1 MAAAAQTTRSLYSS
15 LGLTHNVSKTS
26 SGSEVHSY
34 ISDLGPDVP
43 ILTLIHGYPQSAY
56 DGFGF
61 RLAGLRTPDDV
72 ELFMVVPAL
81 KDRVSLFV
89 PELPGYG
96 ISTPI
101 KDKDA
106 INANTKRSV
115 GGALLEALSAAF
127 NTTTDTTSSSTA
139 KAPRKVILGGHD
151 RGARICHRLAVD
163 FSHPSE
169 SESESESESNS
180 QSPPSVYSTLNL
192 TVIGTVLL
200 DIIPTLE
207 QWRAFSDP
215 AIAQGYFHWP
225 LLANA
230 ELAVDMISAYGG
242 ARWCRSAHLRIS
254 GPNPQSAAKIQADNA
269 LDVYAELF
277 DDKDT
282 LYYTSLDYAAG
293 AAPEADEQSRDQEA
307 DRKIAVPILVM
318 FSKAR
323 LGARIDVKGIW
334 SGWVNKDMLRRDGES
349 YEGFGVG
356 DGYGHYLPEEA
367 YEIVCPKIEEFVKKV
382 KHWKVT

>member
-1 MAAAAQTTRSLYSS
+1 MAAAQTTRSLYSS

-56 DGFGF
+56 EW
-61 RLAGLRTPDDV
+61 RR
-72 ELFMVVPAL
+72 VVPAL

-127 NTTTDTTSSSTA
+127 NTNTTSSSTA

-169 SESESESESNS
+169 SESESESNS
-180 QSPPSVYSTLNL
+180 QSPPSLYSTLNL

-307 DRKIAVPILVM
+307 DRKVAVPILVM

-334 SGWVNKDMLRRDGES
+334 SGWVDKDMLRRDGES

>member
-1 MAAAAQTTRSLYSS
+1 MAAAQTTRSLYSS

-34 ISDLGPDVP
+34 ISDLGPDMP

-56 DGFGF
+56 EW
-61 RLAGLRTPDDV
+61 RR
-72 ELFMVVPAL
+72 
-81 KDRVSLFV
+81 
-89 PELPGYG
+89 LPGYG

-127 NTTTDTTSSSTA
+127 NTTTNTTSSSTA

-169 SESESESESNS
+169 SQSGSKSK
-180 QSPPSVYSTLNL
+180 SPPSVYSTLNL

-293 AAPEADEQSRDQEA
+293 AAPEAEEQRRDQEA
-307 DRKIAVPILVM
+307 DRKVAVPILVM

>member
-1 MAAAAQTTRSLYSS
+1 
-15 LGLTHNVSKTS
+15 
-26 SGSEVHSY
+26 
-34 ISDLGPDVP
+34 
-43 ILTLIHGYPQSAY
+43 
-56 DGFGF
+56 
-61 RLAGLRTPDDV
+61 
-72 ELFMVVPAL
+72 
-81 KDRVSLFV
+81 
-89 PELPGYG
+89 
-96 ISTPI
+96 
-101 KDKDA
+101 
-106 INANTKRSV
+106 
-115 GGALLEALSAAF
+115 
-127 NTTTDTTSSSTA
+127 
-139 KAPRKVILGGHD
+139 
-151 RGARICHRLAVD
+151 
-163 FSHPSE
+163 
-169 SESESESESNS
+169 
-180 QSPPSVYSTLNL
+180 
-192 TVIGTVLL
+192 VLL

-230 ELAVDMISAYGG
+230 ELAVDMMSAYGG

-277 DDKDT
+277 DTAET

-293 AAPEADEQSRDQEA
+293 AAPEAEEQSRDQEA
-307 DRKIAVPILVM
+307 DRKVGVPILVM

-334 SGWVNKDMLRRDGES
+334 SGWVDKDMLRNDGES

-382 KHWKVT
+382 NTGR

>member
-1 MAAAAQTTRSLYSS
+1 MAAAQTTRSLYSS
-15 LGLTHNVSKTS
+15 LGLTHHVSKTS

-56 DGFGF
+56 EW
-61 RLAGLRTPDDV
+61 RR
-72 ELFMVVPAL
+72 VVPAL

-106 INANTKRSV
+106 NTKRSV
-115 GGALLEALSAAF
+115 GGALLEALSSAF
-127 NTTTDTTSSSTA
+127 ETNTNTNTSSTA
-139 KAPRKVILGGHD
+139 SSTAAAAAAPRKVILGGHD

-163 FSHPSE
+163 FLHPSE
-169 SESESESESNS
+169 AS
-180 QSPPSVYSTLNL
+180 SVSIYSKLNL

-207 QWRAFSDP
+207 QWRAFADP
-215 AIAQGYFHWP
+215 AICQGYFHWP

-230 ELAVDMISAYGG
+230 DVAVDMISAYGG
-242 ARWCRSAHLRIS
+242 AKWCRAAHLRIG
-254 GPNPQSAAKIQADNA
+254 GPNPSSIARICADNA

-277 DDKDT
+277 DAPDT
-282 LYYTSLDYAAG
+282 LYYTALDYAAG
-293 AAPEADEQSRDQEA
+293 AAPEANEQEDDQKA
-307 DRKIAVPILVM
+307 DRKVAVPILVM
-318 FSKAR
+318 FSTAR
-323 LGARIDVKGIW
+323 LGARIDVQGIW
-334 SGWVNKDMLRRDGES
+334 RGWVAEGILTAQD
-349 YEGFGVG
+349 YEGYGVG
-356 DGYGHYLPEEA
+356 EGYGHYLPEEA
-367 YEIVCPKIEEFVKKV
+367 YEIVCPKIEEFIKTVSKKKV
-382 KHWKVT
+382 D